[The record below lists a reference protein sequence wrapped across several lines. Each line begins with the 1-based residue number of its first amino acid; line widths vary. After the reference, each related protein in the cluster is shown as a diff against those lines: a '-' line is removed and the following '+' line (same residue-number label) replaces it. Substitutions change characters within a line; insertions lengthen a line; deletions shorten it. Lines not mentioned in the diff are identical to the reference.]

1 MKSIGIK
8 EYVKILSSNIQLT
21 TEEIEA
27 MKQEDEAIANVLRIK
42 RDQERLRKDSKSEL
56 INCKSRII
64 DLIESFV
71 TKQPSHPV
79 MATIIISLAEIVQK
93 LLVC

>member
-1 MKSIGIK
+1 MIFYGH
-8 EYVKILSSNIQLT
+8 IQLT
-21 TEEIEA
+21 AEEIEA

-56 INCKSRII
+56 INYKSRII

-93 LLVC
+93 LLAC

>member
-1 MKSIGIK
+1 MIFYGH
-8 EYVKILSSNIQLT
+8 IQLT
-21 TEEIEA
+21 AEEIEA

-56 INCKSRII
+56 INYKSRII

>member
-1 MKSIGIK
+1 MIFYGH
-8 EYVKILSSNIQLT
+8 IQLT
-21 TEEIEA
+21 AEEIEA

>member
-1 MKSIGIK
+1 MFFYGH
-8 EYVKILSSNIQLT
+8 IQLT
-21 TEEIEA
+21 AEEIEA

-56 INCKSRII
+56 INYKSRII

>member
-1 MKSIGIK
+1 MIFYGH
-8 EYVKILSSNIQLT
+8 IQLT
-21 TEEIEA
+21 AEEIEA

-42 RDQERLRKDSKSEL
+42 RDQERLRKESKSEL
-56 INCKSRII
+56 INYKSRII

-79 MATIIISLAEIVQK
+79 IATIIISLAEIVQK

>member
-1 MKSIGIK
+1 MIFYGH
-8 EYVKILSSNIQLT
+8 IQLT
-21 TEEIEA
+21 AEEIEA

-42 RDQERLRKDSKSEL
+42 RDQERLRKESKSEL
-56 INCKSRII
+56 INYKSRII

-79 MATIIISLAEIVQK
+79 IATIIISLAEIVQK
-93 LLVC
+93 LLVR

>member
-1 MKSIGIK
+1 
-8 EYVKILSSNIQLT
+8 
-21 TEEIEA
+21 

-56 INCKSRII
+56 INYKSRII

-93 LLVC
+93 LLVCRISCYFINRKRRMSLL

>member
-1 MKSIGIK
+1 
-8 EYVKILSSNIQLT
+8 
-21 TEEIEA
+21 

-56 INCKSRII
+56 INYKSRII

-79 MATIIISLAEIVQK
+79 IATIIISLAEIVQK
-93 LLVC
+93 LLVCRISCYFINRKRRMSLL

>member
-56 INCKSRII
+56 INYKSRII

>member
-1 MKSIGIK
+1 MIFYGH
-8 EYVKILSSNIQLT
+8 IQLT
-21 TEEIEA
+21 AEEIEA

-56 INCKSRII
+56 INYKSRII

-71 TKQPSHPV
+71 TEQPSHPV

>member
-1 MKSIGIK
+1 
-8 EYVKILSSNIQLT
+8 
-21 TEEIEA
+21 

-42 RDQERLRKDSKSEL
+42 RDQERLRKESKSEL
-56 INCKSRII
+56 INYKSRII

-79 MATIIISLAEIVQK
+79 IATIIISLAEIVQK
-93 LLVC
+93 LLVCRISCYFINRKRRMSLL

>member
-1 MKSIGIK
+1 
-8 EYVKILSSNIQLT
+8 
-21 TEEIEA
+21 

-56 INCKSRII
+56 INYKSRII

-93 LLVC
+93 LLVCQYHTFSLIEREE